1 MIVLGPLVLILSFF
15 GMEFMAWFTHKFV
28 MHGFMW
34 KFHRD
39 HHQVEEGFFERND
52 VFFMI
57 YAIPSWLLIMLGS
70 MNGYWIPVWIG
81 FTPLPY
87 KAFTIASG
95 VVGFSLPVFIVVSL
109 ISRSLRFFIVAYLS
123 YKFGDLFTEFMEK
136 HGSKWFTIIGILIV
150 IVLGII
156 FLIFKFNA

>member
-1 MIVLGPLVLILSFF
+1 MIILGPLVLILSFF

-39 HHQVEEGFFERND
+39 HHQVEDRFFERND

-81 FTPLPY
+81 FGIALYGLAYFLVHDVYIHRRLKWFRDVDHPY
-87 KAFTIASG
+87 FYAIRKAHKVHHKHLGKEHGECFG
-95 VVGFSLPVFIVVSL
+95 MLIVPRKFYL
-109 ISRSLRFFIVAYLS
+109 EAKKAYLL
-123 YKFGDLFTEFMEK
+123 KK
-136 HGSKWFTIIGILIV
+136 KN
-150 IVLGII
+150 
-156 FLIFKFNA
+156 K